1 MKIGKYYK
9 IKYKGI
15 GLYGEGK
22 EKVIYAIVNHIILTP
37 NRKTVRVIKN
47 GVNPIYIDSRKIIDY
62 EEIKDP
68 WNEKIEGD
76 K

>member
-9 IKYKGI
+9 IKYERI
-15 GLYGEGK
+15 GFFGRWK
-22 EKVIYAIVNHIILTP
+22 ENVIYGQVKQIILKP
-37 NRKTVRVIKN
+37 SKKVVRIMK
-47 GVNPIYIDSRKIIDY
+47 GVGDSIYIDSRKIIDY